1 MSAINYSFT
10 KSDPLAVISQ
20 IGKEKAFKALDE
32 MLLIRNFEQR
42 GEKAYQD
49 GKVWGFYHAYIGQEA
64 IQTAAIS
71 ALGSDKHLWLTSY
84 RCHAL
89 ALLLGMSAKEGMAEL
104 FGKESGNAK
113 GRGGSMHM
121 YTDNMFGG
129 DGIVGGQWAVGAGL
143 AFSLKYQEVKDQ
155 IAICFGGDGSVM
167 QGTFHE
173 TMNLATLWKLPLLI
187 VIENNGLGMG
197 TQIQRAIAKLPIG
210 ENLAKAY
217 GLSSYTVDGMDF
229 ADCYEIFQK
238 AHAEIKEKSM
248 PIIIEMVCNRFRGHS
263 ISDSAH
269 YRTKDDLIKMQ
280 ERDPIVILSNYLLQ
294 LGFLTE
300 DELEMRKKIKKDE
313 VLEAV
318 KFAEES
324 SFPDIHTLEEG
335 VIIG

>member
-1 MSAINYSFT
+1 MSALNYSFT
-10 KSDPLAVISQ
+10 KSDAKAVLNE
-20 IGKEKAFKALDE
+20 IGKENAILALDE

-42 GEKAYQD
+42 GEAAYQS
-49 GKVWGFYHAYIGQEA
+49 GKVWGFYHSYIGQEA
-64 IQTAAIS
+64 IQIACVH
-71 ALGSDKHLWLTSY
+71 ALGKDKHLYATTY

-104 FGKESGNAK
+104 FGKETGNAK

-143 AFSLKYQEVKDQ
+143 AFSLKYREIKDQ
-155 IAICFGGDGSVM
+155 IAVCYGGDGSVM

-173 TMNLATLWKLPLLI
+173 TMNLAALWKLPLLI
-187 VIENNGLGMG
+187 CIENNGLGMG
-197 TQIQRAIAKLPIG
+197 TQISRAIANLPIG

-217 GLSSYTVDGMDF
+217 GVKSYTIDGMDF
-229 ADCYEIFQK
+229 SDCYQAFKLAYE
-238 AHAEIKEKSM
+238 EIKQTSM
-248 PIIIEMVCNRFRGHS
+248 PVIIEFVCNRFRGHS

-269 YRTKDDLIKMQ
+269 YRSKDDLIKMQ
-280 ERDPIVILSNYLLQ
+280 ERDPILILSNHLLE
-294 LGFLTE
+294 LGWLTE
-300 DELEMRKKIKKDE
+300 EEFENRKKIKKDE

-335 VIIG
+335 VIVG